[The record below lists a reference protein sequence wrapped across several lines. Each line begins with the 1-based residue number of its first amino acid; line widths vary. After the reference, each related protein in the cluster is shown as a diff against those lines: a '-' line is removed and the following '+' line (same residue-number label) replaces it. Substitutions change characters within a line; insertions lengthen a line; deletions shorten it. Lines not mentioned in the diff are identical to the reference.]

1 MTPNIKKYILLFTAL
16 LFTSCATTATQNIVV
31 YQKSHNYNHK
41 PYLELKFKRKIERE
55 HDV

>member
-31 YQKSHNYNHK
+31 YQKSYNHK

>member
-16 LFTSCATTATQNIVV
+16 LFTSCATTGTQNRVV